1 MNNFIKEK
9 LLERQRMEVKLD
21 RQRRLEEQR
30 KDKETRKISEEKEL
44 DKKINSLFSRDDDSD
59 SDY

>member
-1 MNNFIKEK
+1 MNTFIKEK

-30 KDKETRKISEEKEL
+30 KEKEGRKISAEKEL
-44 DKKINSLFSRDDDSD
+44 DKKINSLFSRDEDDDSD
-59 SDY
+59 Y

>member
-9 LLERQRMEVKLD
+9 ILERQRMEVKLD

-30 KDKETRKISEEKEL
+30 QEKEIRKISEEKEL
-44 DKKINSLFSRDDDSD
+44 DKKINSLFQRDEDDDSD
-59 SDY
+59 Y